1 MEAQSIDH
9 ADGTDAVQ
17 PLPDVV
23 PRGLRGDWP
32 PVLRGP
38 EIVDMIILVEC
49 GVSADL
55 FPMWREDEAEAGT
68 WAPYLD
74 DRYVARLETLRVAEV
89 DEPEG
94 GCAEQAHAVYYS
106 TLTTKAPPIF
116 VEGRRLMDGNHRLEA
131 ARLRGEAFIAAYVI
145 SLT

>member
-1 MEAQSIDH
+1 MEAQSMRHEDTLVTETI
-9 ADGTDAVQ
+9 
-17 PLPDVV
+17 LPDVV
-23 PRGLRGDWP
+23 RRGLCGDWP
-32 PVLRGP
+32 ALLRGP

-49 GVSADL
+49 GVSADH
-55 FPMWREDEAEAGT
+55 FPMWREDEEEAGT
-68 WAPYLD
+68 WEPYLD
-74 DRYVARLETLRVAEV
+74 DRYVARLETLPVVEV
-89 DEPEG
+89 EEPEW

-116 VEGRRLMDGNHRLEA
+116 VEERRLMDGNHRLEA